1 MTAERVRTLTTWAA
15 GGFVLSLLVLS
26 ARALELAF

>member
-15 GGFVLSLLVLS
+15 AGFVLSLLALS
-26 ARALELAF
+26 AQAAMLAF

>member
-15 GGFVLSLLVLS
+15 AGFVLSLLALS
-26 ARALELAF
+26 AEVAKLAF

>member
-15 GGFVLSLLVLS
+15 AGFVLSLLALS
-26 ARALELAF
+26 AQVLQLAF